1 MKKKLFKTITGIML
15 AIITFSTFTETT
27 NAVASSIKL
36 GGAES
41 IPGYVAGTYFTTK
54 TTKSGKLLYCLNIH
68 KATAKNT
75 TATLV
80 KERDAGLAYIVK
92 NGYPNKSFTGNK
104 KKDYYITQ
112 TAVWWYLDDTA
123 GGTNLT
129 KSFKTTGSDKYNL
142 RPYIKKLVNGAKKA
156 KKEGYAKTSINTT
169 ISNKQMSLSKD
180 KKYYVSEAITVTSSN
195 LDTYTVAI
203 KNAPSGTQIIDTNG
217 NVQKKFKAGKKFK
230 IRVLASKISKST
242 NIKVSVSGTGSVEK
256 VYEYA
261 PSDSSMQHVITSY
274 LTTEKKTVSD
284 TLTVNV
290 NYEQPSQITILK
302 VDKANDKALAGAKMV
317 LKNSS
322 GTIIDS
328 WTSTSSGHV
337 VKELANGTYTV
348 QETEAPENY
357 KLNTTP
363 VQFTIT
369 DSTKVQT
376 VKFYNETEDKVVNI
390 IKLDKSTEQPVA
402 GAKLVLKDASGNE
415 ITNWISTT
423 QGHIIK
429 NLPNGTYTVEETE
442 APSGYKLS
450 EEKVE
455 FTVSDANK
463 DVSVKFYNEAK
474 DRIVSITKIDA
485 STNLPLAGAEIV
497 VRDSEEN
504 EIARFTSTEEAY
516 VITNIANGTYTV
528 EEESAPEGYMRSE
541 EIVTFTIDDENLSQQ
556 ITIKNYKE
564 VIVPDT
570 SSNSSIILTIIGLS
584 IIGLGIGFVRKNEQK
599 SK

>member
-429 NLPNGTYTVEETE
+429 NLPNGTYTVEEME